1 MLNLENGFFVSDNK
15 FHLLNFKILVLM
27 ICRGEI
33 KDKAKYLF
41 DAIWSKKKHTL
52 TDTGALMEQGDGG
65 KRIEKYVDIFG
76 NEKERLLEPTIIWS
90 SDILKKSVL
99 MMM

>member
-1 MLNLENGFFVSDNK
+1 
-15 FHLLNFKILVLM
+15 M
-27 ICRGEI
+27 ICRGET
-33 KDKAKYLF
+33 KEKATYLF

-52 TDTGALMEQGDGG
+52 TDTGALMEQGDGN
-65 KRIEKYVDIFG
+65 KSIEKYIDIFG
-76 NEKERLLEPTIIWS
+76 NEKERKKEPTIIWS